1 VSKTQTQR
9 AVDVFVVDTP
19 RAVGTAL
26 GVPSADAESTHVLC
40 RHTDET
46 TPDFSTRV
54 LKRIQRIQQN
64 QRVRALCYVVGAESG
79 MTRPGHVLSALLP
92 VLDEGSSLTVVGPRS
107 HQSAVFACIDSAMQ
121 RGRDDLTLRAE
132 LYAEPEQAT
141 PRPVRPQPSTPAP
154 VAMARS
160 RALAAA
166 HRDGWFPR
174 EPKGALP
181 ASDIGLH

>member
-9 AVDVFVVDTP
+9 AVDIFVVDTP
-19 RAVGTAL
+19 RALGAAL

-54 LKRIQRIQQN
+54 LRRIQRIQQTR
-64 QRVRALCYVVGAESG
+64 RVRALCYVVGTDSG
-79 MTRPGHVLSALLP
+79 TSRPGHVLAALLP

-107 HQSAVFACIDSAMQ
+107 RQSTVFACVDSAMQ
-121 RGRDDLTLRAE
+121 RGRDDLTVRAQ
-132 LYAEPEQAT
+132 LYAEPEPAST
-141 PRPVRPQPSTPAP
+141 RAVRPPPSAPAP

-160 RALAAA
+160 VAAR
-166 HRDGWFPR
+166 HDGWLPR
-174 EPKGALP
+174 DPKSV
-181 ASDIGLH
+181 SDIRFH